1 MGKKDKTVQIVCWIV
16 VAPEHKGAFLAQ
28 FQDEHGDEIGTRWLP
43 YSRVWKDDGKTVKG
57 TEKGEMITI
66 ELPLWLAEKP
76 DIERLIRSQ
85 VLEMEGGPSEREDTP
100 APIEDDGFDN
110 DTPF

>member
-1 MGKKDKTVQIVCWIV
+1 MAQSKDKTVQIVCWIV
-16 VAPEHKGAFLAQ
+16 AAPIAKGAFLAQ

-43 YSRVWKDDGKTVKG
+43 YSRVWKDDGKSVKG

-76 DIERLIRSQ
+76 DIERLIRNQ
-85 VLEMEGGPSEREDTP
+85 VLEMEGGMQGADEREE
-100 APIEDDGFDN
+100 EDAFDE
-110 DTPF
+110 DIPF